1 MTAPARG
8 FPRSE
13 YEARVARAQQGMV
26 SAGLDAVLLT
36 TEADI
41 RYVTGFLTRF
51 WESPTRP
58 WYVLLPAAGSPVAV
72 IPAIGAA
79 LMERTWVSDIRTWNA
94 PDPEDDGVSLLADTI
109 RSVVGS
115 SARLGVP
122 MMMESH
128 LRMPLSDWHRLQTMV
143 PSVDFTD
150 DADTMRRIR
159 MVKSEAE
166 IAKVRHACAIA
177 GRAFDRVPEIA
188 RAGVPLDRVFRQFQS
203 LCLDEGAD
211 WVPYLAGAADRAGY
225 HDVISPADD
234 RPLANGDVLML
245 DTGLIWDGYFCDFDR
260 NFAVGKPLEQV
271 TSAHARLIEAV
282 RAGMDMARPG
292 AMASDLF
299 HAMDRVLGDGE
310 RSTDAGRLGHG
321 LGLQLTEG
329 LSLIARDNTML
340 QAGMIITLEPGI
352 TLANGRILVH
362 EEDIVIRE
370 GGAEYLSPP
379 ASGDIVVLG
388 G

>member
-1 MTAPARG
+1 M
-8 FPRSE
+8 
-13 YEARVARAQQGMV
+13 ARAQQGMV
-26 SAGLDAVLLT
+26 GAGLDAVLLT

-58 WYVLLPAAGSPVAV
+58 WYVLLPSAGPPVAV

-122 MMMESH
+122 MTLESH
-128 LRMPLSDWHRLQTMV
+128 LRMPLSDWHRLQAMV

-150 DADTMRRIR
+150 DADTMRRTR

-260 NFAVGKPLEQV
+260 NFAVGKPLAHV

-292 AMASDLF
+292 ATASDLF

-329 LSLIARDNTML
+329 LSLIAKDHTVL

-352 TLANGRILVH
+352 TLADGRILVH
-362 EEDIVIRE
+362 EEDIVIRD
-370 GGAEYLSPP
+370 GGAEFLSPP